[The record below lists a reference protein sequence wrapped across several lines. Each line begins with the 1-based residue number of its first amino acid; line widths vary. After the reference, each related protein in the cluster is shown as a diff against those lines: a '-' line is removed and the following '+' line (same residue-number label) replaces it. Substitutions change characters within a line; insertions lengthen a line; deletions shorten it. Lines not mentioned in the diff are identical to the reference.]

1 MNSMCEISVIIP
13 IYNVEKY
20 LEKCVDSVLN
30 QIFKNIE
37 IILVNDGS
45 TDSSGEIMESYQTK
59 FPAIV
64 KGYSKMNG
72 GLSSARNYG
81 LERVNG
87 KYVTFLDS
95 DDYLDEDYLETL
107 YNLAEMNNSDMVCGG
122 QRKIDA
128 EGEILKT
135 IRYQLDKNPDTI
147 FRKFHVSG
155 KLYKREFITRYN
167 AHFAEGKLYEDNP
180 FNMLMLFVAKNFRL
194 IDYNGYNQLVREG
207 SITTKK
213 IQAEQLPYQAIE
225 DAVKFITGHKE
236 LCNNYEVFEY
246 TVMSFFTYFIFQANK
261 SHGYLKQG
269 KSRTSDIEVV
279 LEFCDF
285 VIKIL
290 EQYMPKYYKNRNL
303 NVFKNRELQLTQRIG
318 TTVFAI
324 LCRVRLLKTFTKL
337 YYKIG

>member
-155 KLYKREFITRYN
+155 KL
-167 AHFAEGKLYEDNP
+167 
-180 FNMLMLFVAKNFRL
+180 
-194 IDYNGYNQLVREG
+194 
-207 SITTKK
+207 
-213 IQAEQLPYQAIE
+213 
-225 DAVKFITGHKE
+225 
-236 LCNNYEVFEY
+236 
-246 TVMSFFTYFIFQANK
+246 
-261 SHGYLKQG
+261 
-269 KSRTSDIEVV
+269 
-279 LEFCDF
+279 
-285 VIKIL
+285 
-290 EQYMPKYYKNRNL
+290 
-303 NVFKNRELQLTQRIG
+303 
-318 TTVFAI
+318 
-324 LCRVRLLKTFTKL
+324 
-337 YYKIG
+337 